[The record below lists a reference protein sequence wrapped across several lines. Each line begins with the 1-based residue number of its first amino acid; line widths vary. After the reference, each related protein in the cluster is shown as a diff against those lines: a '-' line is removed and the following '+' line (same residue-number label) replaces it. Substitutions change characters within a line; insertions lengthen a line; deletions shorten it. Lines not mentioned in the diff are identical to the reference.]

1 MSKDL
6 TSSFQLSAGTTLNFF
21 DGWGLLPAP
30 LTPSRV
36 DVDIAGTIFVGID
49 NSADST
55 AFMTGAVAYQ
65 SALTQGSWLTIEA
78 SGQLIVKSGWPDGVG
93 YGVYG
98 VGWAPDISN
107 AGLIDV
113 SAPRGVYGV
122 YGIYT
127 AAPNTPTIT
136 NSGTIRVEALE
147 GISKGVFIG
156 RGGDFLNT
164 GEISATGANDQIR
177 GVELRY
183 SGIDGAFLNKGTITA
198 TQQDPA
204 FGLTTGVMFGWHTT
218 FENQG
223 TISGGYALRLQGG
236 SGHVSGQAYQFI
248 NSGTMNGIVDIGGT
262 YAAPGQ
268 EVLHNS
274 GLIRGDVNFGAE
286 GDTLDGVSGTIVG
299 VVHGNDG
306 DDQLRGGVGAATIFG
321 DAGADTIGGATG
333 SNYLRGDDG
342 DDSISGGA
350 SFDDINGNQ
359 GADTAHGNDGDDWV
373 VGGKDNDLLNGD
385 NGFDIVYGNLGDDTV
400 SGDAGVDWVR
410 GGQGNDS
417 VSGGAGDD
425 WLWGDRGSDT
435 ISGGA
440 GADIFHSFSGAGLD
454 RVTDFSLAEGD
465 RVQLDPGSTYT
476 VKQVGADTVIDLGG
490 GDQMVLVG
498 VQASTLAATSIF
510 VG

>member
-1 MSKDL
+1 MSKEL
-6 TSSFQLSAGTTLNFF
+6 TSSFQLGAGTTLNFF

-36 DVDIAGTIFVGID
+36 DVDIAGTISVGTD
-49 NSADST
+49 SSADNT
-55 AFMTGAVAYQ
+55 ALMIGVVAYQ
-65 SALTQGSWLTIEA
+65 PELTQGSRLTIDA

-136 NSGTIRVEALE
+136 NSGTIRVVALE

-164 GEISATGANDQIR
+164 GEISATGADDQIR

-183 SGIDGAFLNKGTITA
+183 SGVDGAFLNKGTITA
-198 TQQDPA
+198 TQLDPA
-204 FGLTTGVMFGWHTT
+204 FGLATGVMFGWHTT

-223 TISGGYALRLQGG
+223 TITGGYALRLQGG
-236 SGHVSGQAYQFI
+236 SGHLSGLTYQFI
-248 NSGTMNGIVDIGGT
+248 NSGTMNGIVDLGGT
-262 YAAPGQ
+262 YAAPGR

-274 GLIRGDVNFGAE
+274 GTIRGDVNFGAE
-286 GDTLDGVSGTIVG
+286 GDTLDGMGGTIVG

-306 DDQLRGGVGAATIFG
+306 DDRLSGGIGTVTIFG
-321 DAGADTIGGATG
+321 DAGADTIGGVAG
-333 SNYLRGDDG
+333 SSYLRGDAG
-342 DDSISGGA
+342 NDSISGGTG
-350 SFDDINGNQ
+350 FDDINGNM
-359 GADTAHGNDGDDWV
+359 GNDTAHGNDGDDWV
-373 VGGKDNDLLNGD
+373 VGGKDQDLLTGD
-385 NGFDIVYGNLGDDTV
+385 NGFDIVYGNLGDDTI
-400 SGDAGVDWVR
+400 SGDAGADWVR
-410 GGQGNDS
+410 GGQGDDS
-417 VSGGAGDD
+417 VSGGDGDD
-425 WLWGDRGSDT
+425 WLWGDRGNDT

-440 GADIFHSFSGAGLD
+440 GADIFHSFSGAGID
-454 RVTDFSLAEGD
+454 RITDFSLAQGD
-465 RVQLDPGSTYT
+465 RVQLDPGTGYAT
-476 VKQVGADTVIDLGG
+476 LQVGADTVIDMNN
-490 GDQMVLVG
+490 GDQVILVG
-498 VQASTLAATSIF
+498 VQLSSLTGTWLF
-510 VG
+510 VA